1 MLCYPLTLPTSGS
14 PPRVRDVD
22 PGEDGTR
29 RADGRLP
36 TEEVLEDIVPIVDQR
51 YGPVDHVVFVPE
63 SEIKLVTSLKDDLTV
78 LFYFLPTYTK
88 VQFLLQ
94 VLDTSSL
101 SIINRNCS

>member
-1 MLCYPLTLPTSGS
+1 MDLE
-14 PPRVRDVD
+14 
-22 PGEDGTR
+22 EDGTR
-29 RADGRLP
+29 RAGGRLL

-51 YGPVDHVVFVPE
+51 CGPIDRVVFVQ
-63 SEIKLVTSLKDDLTV
+63 LVTSLNDYLTV